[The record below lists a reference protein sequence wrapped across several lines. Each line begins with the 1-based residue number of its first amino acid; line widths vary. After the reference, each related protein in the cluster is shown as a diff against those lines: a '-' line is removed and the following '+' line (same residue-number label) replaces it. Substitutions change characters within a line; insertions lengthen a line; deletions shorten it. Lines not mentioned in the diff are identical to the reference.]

1 MKKTTVL
8 LCFIALLSSCATQMV
23 TKSPAEVKM
32 MTTKQFESGHDLIF
46 KSIISLLQ
54 SESYIVDRAD
64 KETGLINASK
74 RIENKNAAS
83 QRFWT
88 GSSKDAN
95 TSKAMFYVE
104 AVNDDVTEVKISM
117 YEGSES
123 SKSGYWGQVN
133 KDSKEQMIYEPR
145 VYQEWFQSLQAEV
158 ERRKALGR

>member
-1 MKKTTVL
+1 MNTRT
-8 LCFIALLSSCATQMV
+8 
-23 TKSPAEVKM
+23 PAEIKM
-32 MTTKQFESGHDLIF
+32 MTTKQFDASPDMVF

-54 SESYIVDRAD
+54 SEGYIVDRAD
-64 KETGLINASK
+64 KETGLLNASK

-104 AVNDDVTEVKISM
+104 EVNDSVTEVKISM

-123 SKSGYWGQVN
+123 TSTGYWGQNN
-133 KDSKEQMIYEPR
+133 KNVKEQMVYEPQI
-145 VYQEWFQSLQAEV
+145 YGEWFNSLRAEI
-158 ERRKALGR
+158 ERRGALGR